1 MKKLFAILFILCI
14 ATCGFT
20 KDAVKVYKDPE
31 GEPRTFSSF
40 PIPWGFSC
48 SYPEK
53 LKPLARRAFK
63 WWDDMTPVDLFRE
76 VDGCGI
82 VDYNNG
88 IYVIH
93 SDSMYDKIEGETVW
107 GTAHAAIRLGKLHGG
122 VITLWRPWLQSKEL
136 DLQESVI
143 RHEIGHLLGFDHGG
157 DERCLMYPYI
167 TDKYRLQGLC
177 KPEKDTFRRLYGRV
191 HLAQ

>member
-1 MKKLFAILFILCI
+1 MSLFLS
-14 ATCGFT
+14 TCSWGKT
-20 KDAVKVYKDPE
+20 AAKIYTDHE
-31 GEPRTFSSF
+31 GEPRIFTAF

-48 SYPEK
+48 SFPDK
-53 LKPLARRAFK
+53 MKPSVRRAFK

-76 VDGCGI
+76 VPGCGI

-93 SDSMYDKIEGETVW
+93 SDSLYDKIEGETVW
-107 GTAHAAIRLGKLHGG
+107 GTAHAAIRLDKLKGG
-122 VITLWRPWLQSKEL
+122 VITLWKPWLDSKEQ
-136 DLQESVI
+136 DLNESVV
-143 RHEIGHLLGFDHGG
+143 RHEIGHLLGYDHGG

-177 KPEKDTFRRLYGRV
+177 RPERDIFRRLYGR
-191 HLAQ
+191 LPLDR